1 MLQDKYGGIR
11 LNERIDTD
19 DDDGVEWMGD
29 NLNVGYDDEEQN
41 EEYTEE
47 DMDEFFMLNGKKID
61 IADGLSKEDLKF
73 LEQLK
78 LHQR

>member
-1 MLQDKYGGIR
+1 MLQDNNGGIR
-11 LNERIDTD
+11 LNEIIDTD

-41 EEYTEE
+41 KEYTED
-47 DMDEFFMLNGKKID
+47 DMDEFFMLNDKKID
-61 IADGLSKEDLKF
+61 IADGLTKDDLKF